1 MGKNNA
7 LDNLKKAEAEAAKKA
22 ANEPDPCLISL
33 TKDGE
38 TLKAHPNQVALW
50 MEQGWVVS
58 EDEAPA
64 EDAE

>member
-1 MGKNNA
+1 M
-7 LDNLKKAEAEAAKKA
+7 AKKETNKPDVIK

-38 TLKAHPNQVALW
+38 TIKAHPNQVALW
-50 MEQGWVVS
+50 MEQGWVAA